1 MNFQIL
7 TLFPEILHGYFANSI
22 MKRSIQNGIIT
33 YNLVN
38 IRHFATDRH
47 KTCDDAPYGGGAGM
61 VMKPDPVSR
70 AIESVRSDGSKVIYL
85 SPSGHLFNQGWAQ
98 KLSTEKNLILLC
110 GRYEGVDQRVLDKY
124 VDIELC
130 VGNYVLSSGE
140 VAALVVV
147 DAVYRLLEGVISPES
162 LNEESFGENG
172 LLEYPHYTRPEE
184 FQGVRVPEVLLSGN
198 HAAIRAWRRRMRIE
212 KTKVFRPEL
221 LWNWEGVKNNGSY

>member
-147 DAVYRLLEGVISPES
+147 DAVFRLLEGVISPES

>member
-1 MNFQIL
+1 
-7 TLFPEILHGYFANSI
+7 
-22 MKRSIQNGIIT
+22 
-33 YNLVN
+33 
-38 IRHFATDRH
+38 
-47 KTCDDAPYGGGAGM
+47 
-61 VMKPDPVSR
+61 
-70 AIESVRSDGSKVIYL
+70 
-85 SPSGHLFNQGWAQ
+85 
-98 KLSTEKNLILLC
+98 
-110 GRYEGVDQRVLDKY
+110 VLDKY

>member
-221 LWNWEGVKNNGSY
+221 LWNWEGEKNNGSY